1 MKLSPA
7 RIALLLLLLLALV
20 PAAHADGLMLND
32 LLTGFSTRRN
42 GWLAGI
48 RDFSAW
54 LFYFMAVTG
63 AVWTFGML
71 LLRGPDFSEF
81 FVTFT
86 RFCIMVAL
94 FGWLLDVVPG
104 DFAPANGSDAG
115 SGLAMGLDGAMQI
128 LSRKMTGE
136 APSPDG
142 MLRSGWQML
151 DAVIKASDGNAVSD
165 KQYGMLSNMAIVAMI
180 ALALAAVNIVLLSV
194 TLWILAYAGVFLLGF
209 AGARWSSDIAIGY
222 FKTVLA
228 VVVSLLA
235 LRLVA
240 VVAAAQIDLL
250 FASQVNGRLTLQGV
264 AMMMVLSVAVAVIMT
279 RLPGLLSSAIL
290 GASVAR
296 GGAYSVSVQAL
307 AAAGTAV
314 SSSSQSMREDAR
326 QAYERLARTSAGT
339 TESNSRLYDTAVP
352 SPVMPTYANVT
363 APYGNYA
370 SLQFRTGNGFEPGT
384 GGGAAPPRPS
394 PAVVVSPQS
403 SPESSDWTRSTW
415 ASRQRDPGQD
425 AVFDTSVEQ
434 RRHRAGTSA
443 ASIGG
448 VQGAAPMWQE
458 PARQERRQAANTAA
472 AAGSSAAQAVLST
485 AATRVEGTPLPSSPR
500 EGVRDGSSSLRS
512 TQAGRD
518 DQRQP
523 MDTTTMRRHATTMD
537 DALLHQP
544 GARRDERSD
553 NGRDLRSPSQGA
565 AETRLRQPGDTLQD
579 ARPSDEHGP
588 SRAGDTRLRQPFVS
602 GSGQPGAAETGRAQ
616 GQMPH
621 RPEQTVRGER
631 GIAGTQTNDSSLRE
645 RDGTTAVP
653 GGKRDDALPGRH
665 PVGELRDE
673 AARLTGSRTGSVVTP
688 SPSGRESGA
697 PSDAVPSPRPG
708 DAPARNG
715 RSAPPGIE
723 PGGTG
728 ARGADVPARSL
739 DQSTGKAG
747 MADVPRARDGGTPPP
762 DERNSDRGSAPQ
774 PGDARA
780 GAARD
785 GSAAPHARG
794 GAAPPADR
802 QPEGTAPV
810 GSTDRQTVSRG
821 ASAASSTKDPHGIA
835 SRDRTADGRALAG
848 RERTADE
855 RGRQPTKG
863 VRDRDVS
870 APRGQGAAPP
880 GPPGAPAVGAPHDPR
895 RRPGRLLGEMLGE
908 EDAAMQ
914 REQDTRRKDGS
925 RLRGR
930 HPEPADD
937 EDEIARFRD
946 GDRDPDGEGEGR

>member
-1 MKLSPA
+1 MKLSSA
-7 RIALLLLLLLALV
+7 RIAMVLLLLLALV
-20 PAAHADGLMLND
+20 PAAHANGLMLND
-32 LLTGFSTRRN
+32 LLTGFSAKRN
-42 GWLAGI
+42 GWLTGM

-81 FVTFT
+81 FVTFM

-104 DFAPANGSDAG
+104 DFTPATGSDAG
-115 SGLAMGLDGAMQI
+115 SGLAMGLDSAMQT

-151 DAVIKASDGNAVSD
+151 DAVIKASDGDAVTD

-194 TLWILAYAGVFLLGF
+194 TLWILAYAGIFLLGF

-307 AAAGTAV
+307 ATAGSAV

-352 SPVMPTYANVT
+352 SPVMPTYANVA

-370 SLQFRTGNGFEPGT
+370 SLQFRSGNGFEPGT
-384 GGGAAPPRPS
+384 GGGAAPSHSS

-415 ASRQRDPGQD
+415 ASRQRDAGQD

-434 RRHRAGTSA
+434 RRHRAGTPV
-443 ASIGG
+443 ASVGG
-448 VQGAAPMWQE
+448 VQDAAPMWQE

-472 AAGSSAAQAVLST
+472 AAGSGAASAALGT
-485 AATRVEGTPLPSSPR
+485 AATRVDGTPPPSPL
-500 EGVRDGSSSLRS
+500 RDGMRDGTSSLRS
-512 TQAGRD
+512 TQAARD

-544 GARRDERSD
+544 GARRSERSD
-553 NGRDLRSPSQGA
+553 IGRDLSSPSQGT
-565 AETRLRQPGDTLQD
+565 AETRLRQPDGALQ
-579 ARPSDEHGP
+579 AVRPSEEQGRSRTDE
-588 SRAGDTRLRQPFVS
+588 TRFRQQYAP
-602 GSGQPGAAETGRAQ
+602 GGGQPSAPETARVS

-621 RPEQTVRGER
+621 RQEEALRGER
-631 GIAGTQTNDSSLRE
+631 GERGMAGTQQNGSSLRE
-645 RDGTTAVP
+645 RDGTAAVP
-653 GGKRDDALPGRH
+653 VGKRDDVVIGRH
-665 PVGELRDE
+665 PVGERGDE
-673 AARLTGSRTGSVVTP
+673 SARLVGSRTGSAATP

-697 PSDAVPSPRPG
+697 PADAAPSLRPG
-708 DAPARNG
+708 VAPAR
-715 RSAPPGIE
+715 SSKPAPSGVE
-723 PGGTG
+723 PGGSA
-728 ARGADVPARSL
+728 ARGEDVPALSRG
-739 DQSTGKAG
+739 QSAGKTGV
-747 MADVPRARDGGTPPP
+747 ADVARARHGDTPAPG
-762 DERNSDRGSAPQ
+762 ERSGDRGSTPS
-774 PGDARA
+774 PGDSRT

-785 GSAAPHARG
+785 GSTAPRAGG
-794 GAAPPADR
+794 GAVPPAEH
-802 QPEGTAPV
+802 QAEGTAPV
-810 GSTDRQTVSRG
+810 GSTDRQTVSR
-821 ASAASSTKDPHGIA
+821 SATGDTSTKDPHGTA
-835 SRDRTADGRALAG
+835 SPGRTADGRPLAG
-848 RERTADE
+848 GERTANE
-855 RGRQPTKG
+855 RGRETIVG
-863 VRDRDVS
+863 TRDVP
-870 APRGQGAAPP
+870 AQRGSGAALPD
-880 GPPGAPAVGAPHDPR
+880 AR
-895 RRPGRLLGEMLGE
+895 RRPGRLLGDVLSE
-908 EDAAMQ
+908 EEAADR
-914 REQDTRRKDGS
+914 RERETRRNGMS
-925 RLRGR
+925 SAGGR
-930 HPEPADD
+930 NQEPVDD

-946 GDRDPDGEGEGR
+946 GDGGNGGEEGAP